1 MASLKFPLSVA
12 EKHQALFVKP
22 LPAGELSAWGRTY
35 QDAGQPF
42 DALEFFQAAK
52 DRPAMEALCERA
64 VDGADLVLYL
74 NARHALGS
82 DPEPARL
89 KALQQRALAAGLES
103 VARRV
108 STLLAPQT

>member
-22 LPAGELSAWGRTY
+22 LSAGELSAWGRTY
-35 QDAGQPF
+35 QEAGQPY
-42 DALEFFQAAK
+42 DALEFFQAAM
-52 DRPAMEALCERA
+52 DRQAIAALGEKA
-64 VDGADLVLYL
+64 VDGADLVLFL
-74 NARHALGS
+74 NACRVLGS
-82 DPEPARL
+82 DPEPA
-89 KALQQRALAAGLES
+89 KLQSLRQRALAAGLES